1 MESNPNN
8 DTQGRKK
15 RSFIATLFS
24 GDVPLPITYWVFGML
39 AGLFVTGLFI
49 AIEANYAQLIAL
61 PFGGPLIR
69 AVFLLGLTYAVFIW
83 IAIWR
88 SAGKFEGSKG
98 WATAARIMVVLSAMR
113 TFGQL
118 ASQIM

>member
-49 AIEANYAQLIAL
+49 ALEANYSQLLAL
-61 PFGGPLIR
+61 PFGGP
-69 AVFLLGLTYAVFIW
+69 
-83 IAIWR
+83 
-88 SAGKFEGSKG
+88 
-98 WATAARIMVVLSAMR
+98 
-113 TFGQL
+113 
-118 ASQIM
+118 